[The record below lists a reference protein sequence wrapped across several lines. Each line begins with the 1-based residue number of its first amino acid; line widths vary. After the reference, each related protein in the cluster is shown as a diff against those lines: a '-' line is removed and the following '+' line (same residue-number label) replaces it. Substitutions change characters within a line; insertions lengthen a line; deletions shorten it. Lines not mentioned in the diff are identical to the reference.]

1 MYPDWMKQAKT
12 PRVELL
18 PYKRPSELPVPAWFD
33 EGDWQGYVPA
43 ELISGIYRCTRCG
56 MCEKALK
63 HKSIEC
69 DVPVEK
75 RTGPV
80 AFRHRIAILRGLIE
94 RRITRE
100 EVPSHLVELFK
111 ECHFCLTCVKYS
123 CICNSAFNNGL
134 ASEPNIKHEAVGLS
148 LMAILTQGQYAPE
161 PCQVLKDSGT
171 RGG

>member
-80 AFRHRIAILRGLIE
+80 AFRPPGGSYSDFVVRTAEAAGMRVVLWSVDPLDWQKGTTAREIVERVLDSVQPGSIVVLHDGGGDRSATIEALPKIIRGI
-94 RRITRE
+94 R
-100 EVPSHLVELFK
+100 K
-111 ECHFCLTCVKYS
+111 K
-123 CICNSAFNNGL
+123 GL
-134 ASEPNIKHEAVGLS
+134 EFAVL
-148 LMAILTQGQYAPE
+148 
-161 PCQVLKDSGT
+161 D
-171 RGG
+171 